1 MKSSSQTVCVYAF
14 HADVVLMLSCVIF
27 FEEAMTSFAKLDAT
41 LTKLRLTK
49 QMISTKVKK

>member
-49 QMISTKVKK
+49 QMISMKVKK